1 MTSFS
6 FGELQHQLEAS
17 TTNNQTG
24 VSFSG
29 KSLKLNSEQDA
40 EEVCEEIK
48 KCSRLDYLDLEGNT
62 LGPDA
67 AKAISETLAS
77 HGGALKRAL
86 WKDMFTGRMKTEI
99 PKALEYLGNGLNT
112 AGAHLVELDLSDN
125 AFGPIGVQGLAAL
138 LSSSTCYTLQE
149 LRLNNNGL
157 GISGGKMLAKA
168 LLDCHANSSREAKPL
183 ALRVFI
189 AGRNRLENE
198 GATALAGVFAK
209 LGTLEEVVMPQNGIY
224 HPGVSALAT
233 GLSANPGLKILNLN
247 DNTVG
252 PKGAQA
258 LADVLSN
265 FPALE
270 TLNLGDCLLKSKGAM
285 VIANALGARDSHTSL
300 VELNL
305 AFNEIKTRAVDT
317 LARAT
322 IDKTQLTSLQLDGN
336 AFGEAG
342 RNSLR
347 ESLKNYDRIDSL
359 EPLEEDAT
367 DDEESG
373 DDESQSEGEDEDT
386 EKEGSENDDKGVE
399 NGHAK
404 VNTVNNIQMSTLPK
418 AKKPVDV
425 KEFLKEPTGENF
437 LLLEGDKAAKLLD
450 HVKSIVKENNAQD
463 HLQYI
468 DELLPVI
475 MKVSA
480 LCGSGYGDIRVEAEQ
495 LTDKL
500 YSHLFDYATTNQQ
513 MSYVNNNLFV
523 VLGLIKGEN
532 KNTNKADWNL
542 EGCFKALEKVS
553 QQDYFPPLTRAT
565 LKLLIER
572 SFPTKSKT
580 YDPCYDVKMSL
591 KTILDRLQ
599 NT

>member
-1 MTSFS
+1 MTSFNL
-6 FGELQHQLEAS
+6 GELQHELEVTA
-17 TTNNQTG
+17 TNNETG
-24 VSFSG
+24 VSFNG
-29 KSLKLNSEQDA
+29 KSLKLNSEKDA

-48 KCSRLDYLDLEGNT
+48 KCPRLDYLDLEGNT

-67 AKAISETLAS
+67 AKALSETLAS

-99 PKALEYLGNGLNT
+99 PKALEYLGDGLNI

-138 LSSSTCYTLQE
+138 LSSSTCYTLQA

-168 LLDCHANSSREAKPL
+168 LLDCHANSSKEAKPL
-183 ALRVFI
+183 ALKIFI

-233 GLSANPGLKILNLN
+233 GLSVNPGLKILNLN

-270 TLNLGDCLLKSKGAM
+270 TLNLGDCLLKTKGAM
-285 VIANALGARDSHTSL
+285 VIADALGIQGNHTSL

-305 AFNEIKTRAVDT
+305 AFNEIKTRAVES
-317 LARAT
+317 LAKAT
-322 IDKTQLTSLQLDGN
+322 IDKTQLATLQLDGN
-336 AFGEAG
+336 AFGETG
-342 RNSLR
+342 RNALR
-347 ESLKNYDRIDSL
+347 ESLKNYDRIESL
-359 EPLEEDAT
+359 EQLEEDAT
-367 DDEESG
+367 DDEVSG
-373 DDESQSEGEDEDT
+373 EEDEDSEGDGEDGEDT
-386 EKEGSENDDKGVE
+386 EKKGSEDDDKE
-399 NGHAK
+399 NGPFT
-404 VNTVNNIQMSTLPK
+404 VNTNTQMSTIPK
-418 AKKPVDV
+418 PKKPVSV
-425 KEFLKEPTGENF
+425 TEFLKEPTGENF
-437 LLLEGDKAAKLLD
+437 LLLEGDRVSKLLE
-450 HVKSIVKENNAQD
+450 HVKSIASEKNSQD
-463 HLQYI
+463 PLQYI
-468 DELLPVI
+468 DELLPVA

-480 LCGSGYGDIRVEAEQ
+480 LCGSGYGDIRVEAEKLSDQ
-495 LTDKL
+495 L
-500 YSHLFDYATTNQQ
+500 YSHLFDYATTNNQ
-513 MSYVNNNLFV
+513 MSYVNNNLLV
-523 VLGLIKGEN
+523 HLGLIKGEN
-532 KNTNKADWNL
+532 KNSNKADWNL
-542 EGCFKALEKVS
+542 EGCFKALEKIS
-553 QQDYFPPLTRAT
+553 QQDYFPPLTRAM

-572 SFPTKSKT
+572 SFPAKSKT

-591 KTILDRLQ
+591 KTTLDRLQ
-599 NT
+599 AT